1 MVGYSKLK
9 VLPIDGFTMEPLQL
23 SDLDSLATMWS
34 DPEVTRF
41 LPSRGVPIPREKVE
55 NSLASFVKHWKERGY
70 GIWKIVEDES
80 DKMLGYCG
88 LRYLEELKE
97 VELLYGLAKTS
108 WGKGIAT
115 KAAKASV
122 LYGFNVANLD
132 RIIALALPE
141 NEASKKVI
149 EKAGLK
155 YEKQIHIFNLDGLY
169 YSIERQR

>member
-1 MVGYSKLK
+1 MVGDSNPKIIQ
-9 VLPIDGFTMEPLQL
+9 IDGLTMEPLQL
-23 SDLDSLATMWS
+23 SDLDSLTAIWS

-41 LPSRGVPIPREKVE
+41 LPSRGKPIPREKVE
-55 NSLASFVKHWKERGY
+55 RASASFVEHWEKRDY
-70 GIWKIVEDES
+70 GIWKIVEDET

-88 LRYLEELKE
+88 LRYLDELNE
-97 VELLYGLAKTS
+97 VELLYGLAKTH

-122 LYGFNVANLD
+122 SYGFNEANLN

-149 EKAGLK
+149 EKTGFK

-169 YSIERQR
+169 YSIER